1 MTTQTLNK
9 HPRLV
14 TALQL
19 ALLVVVF
26 QGVIGTTPTGHLGV
40 DSAAGASAANV
51 SEVASFTHTVH

>member
-40 DSAAGASAANV
+40 DALAGSSAAYLSEAV
-51 SEVASFTHTVH
+51 SFNQAKQ

>member
-26 QGVIGTTPTGHLGV
+26 QGVIGTTPTGYLGINT
-40 DSAAGASAANV
+40 AAGSGAAYV
-51 SEVASFTHTVH
+51 SEAVSFTHAEH